1 MKSLSAFVREAWVH
15 ARALPPVPAD
25 LDPRTAADTI
35 AEVVWG
41 PACEGATVLYNVA
54 GLALASRERVE
65 LHEVRSS
72 VARVVAGTDLHAEPA
87 VAPLLLERPWIAE
100 AHRWERGERLFGD
113 TWALGCYQLVPSHWY
128 LVGLVGED
136 AYAVK
141 WCPLWRGGEIALGV
155 ETQESPLVATEQHG
169 TFRAWAR
176 DAARWA
182 LVYSLLLEADRSP
195 LETTT
200 EEPAVRRGAS
210 KKAREEAEA
219 WRVSRVRVTDAVS
232 RVIEQPQAS
241 AGGESQRDGIA
252 SLVRVC
258 GHLKRQPHGPERS
271 LRKWVWVE
279 GYEARRWLAPG
290 AIKKVVS

>member
-1 MKSLSAFVREAWVH
+1 MKPLSVFVREAWVR
-15 ARALPPVPAD
+15 ARALPPVPPD

-41 PACEGATVLYNVA
+41 DACANATVLYNVA

-65 LHEVRSS
+65 LHEVRAS
-72 VARVVAGTDLHAEPA
+72 VSRVVDGTDLRVEPA
-87 VAPLLLERPWIAE
+87 VQPLLLERPWIAE
-100 AHRWERGERLFGD
+100 ASHWERGTRLFGD
-113 TWALGCYQLVPSHWY
+113 TWCLGCYQLVPGHWY

-141 WCPLWRGGEIALGV
+141 WSPIWRGGEIAAGL
-155 ETQESPLVATEQHG
+155 ETQESPLVATEMHG
-169 TFRAWAR
+169 AFRAWAR

-182 LVYSLLLEADRSP
+182 IVYSLLLEADRSP

-210 KKAREEAEA
+210 KKARDEAEA

-232 RVIEQPQAS
+232 RAIETPQTGSAS
-241 AGGESQRDGIA
+241 GEQDGIA

-258 GHLKRQPHGPERS
+258 GHLKRQPHGEGRA

-290 AIKKVVS
+290 AVKKVVS